1 MGSIVSVILNKGDI
15 MEVPKVTLDD
25 RITEIEI

>member
-15 MEVPKVTLDD
+15 MVVPKVTLDD
-25 RITEIEI
+25 RITEVEI